1 MSREKVF
8 YRENLEEILKYT
20 GGKHLLSIQDVKGFT
35 GLSDPRTVR
44 KYYPLTP
51 DGHISAATL
60 ASCLSISKGK
70 WD

>member
-1 MSREKVF
+1 MALENKY
-8 YRENLEEILKYT
+8 YRDNLEEILKYT

-44 KYYPLTP
+44 KYYPMTP

-60 ASCLSISKGK
+60 ARCLCGSEAV
-70 WD
+70 

>member
-1 MSREKVF
+1 MALENKY
-8 YRENLEEILKYT
+8 YRDNLEEILKYT

-44 KYYPLTP
+44 KYYPMTP

-60 ASCLSISKGK
+60 ARCLCGETS
-70 WD
+70 